1 MRLTKSRLNL
11 LRRLRLFGYQNL
23 KYLKITDIEFGFIL
37 RIMVSKSGE
46 FVHLY
51 IIQMNAVMD
60 ITARKYKFIEEF
72 MKIISTKEI
81 EKLELLEEVLH
92 ADIPLQ
98 DDYTLTAEQREE
110 LDKREARHLS
120 GETKSH
126 SWSDIKQRLIRNHGL
141 QTGNQG

>member
-1 MRLTKSRLNL
+1 
-11 LRRLRLFGYQNL
+11 
-23 KYLKITDIEFGFIL
+23 
-37 RIMVSKSGE
+37 
-46 FVHLY
+46 
-51 IIQMNAVMD
+51 
-60 ITARKYKFIEEF
+60 

-92 ADIPLQ
+92 TDIPLE

-120 GETKSH
+120 GESKSH

-141 QTGNQG
+141 QTGN